1 MKSICSDCEIQKEC
15 PLADRTDAIMCPVA
29 ADISTA
35 YLGQLLDEEGQL
47 KGFAYDKDELR
58 KIEYELPPSDDEL
71 ELKLMS
77 RDEYFC
83 Q

>member
-1 MKSICSDCEIQKEC
+1 MKTICSDCEIQKEC
-15 PLADRTDAIMCPVA
+15 PLANKTDAVMCPVA

-47 KGFAYDKDELR
+47 KGFAYDKDELQ

-71 ELKLMS
+71 ELKAMS